1 VFFAFLTV
9 KLPSSSANEVQKETK
24 LLLRNA
30 KAANAT
36 TNITHQ
42 NKYPTTFKRLSEGFL
57 WFKTA
62 QKPPKNSFFGI
73 FIVFFLQ
80 NLHGSKKQRTFPS
93 LTLSF
98 ITHYIP
104 GDYHRPGCSIT

>member
-1 VFFAFLTV
+1 PRRASGYTAGSPSLFSSSSSA
-9 KLPSSSANEVQKETK
+9 PSSSANEVQKETK

-80 NLHGSKKQRTFPS
+80 NLHGSKK
-93 LTLSF
+93 
-98 ITHYIP
+98 
-104 GDYHRPGCSIT
+104 